1 MIHNP
6 NPKDS
11 KRFLL
16 LRSKLFKSM
25 RAGLSSTSID
35 IAKQLTSPAL
45 KACLMVFVCE
55 NCPNIEIAK
64 EVITAQPDFVILIP
78 IVEKLCK
85 ARKTR
90 IVVNAL
96 RIACEDKTTEHLEYV
111 VRYNENDRK
120 LLIFDDVGDG
130 YGGYGG
136 YGYNDRDR
144 DGYNNGGRDGYGDR
158 DCGHDGYNNGDRDCG
173 HDGYNDGDRDGY
185 GYGDRD
191 CGHDGYN
198 DCGHDGYNN
207 GDRDCG
213 RGYDNDDDDSDNDS
227 NDDNND
233 GFSLQID
240 LKYTFTKSEQVR
252 LLHNARTLVKS
263 LQTSDRSVVLLN
275 FTRYIP
281 SWIIDAVDH
290 ITHGRWLDIC
300 LLFLSSISLRYATS
314 NIVRLSVYQNRG
326 INVNEYADDIF
337 AQKQVETVNAHNI
350 KYYLTHLI
358 TNPGAFKTHID
369 IYGENYFIRSPESIE
384 NLIKPRIDVKSKQV
398 KNIVSLVRYPFA
410 FCSLSDDVNTFS
422 HIITTDTN
430 KTREQLRSLLLAEY
444 VKKLIGLNALDRV
457 TIRNKNTIQIVQ
469 RNYMRELESDKID
482 RGKYFG
488 KIYDFKP
495 SDVYVI
501 KDDFAQVLGLFKL
514 LAFLYVIGPER
525 WNPLLIIHHEE
536 SFYSLSDS
544 MDLVPWLFM
553 FKFPISRTLSD
564 EYKCALKK
572 SFRQV
577 RHWLKSAFRN
587 VRAENTLPPNMKLI
601 ILTRLLNLMSFK
613 SWRFTTR
620 NV

>member
-1 MIHNP
+1 M
-6 NPKDS
+6 
-11 KRFLL
+11 
-16 LRSKLFKSM
+16 
-25 RAGLSSTSID
+25 
-35 IAKQLTSPAL
+35 
-45 KACLMVFVCE
+45 
-55 NCPNIEIAK
+55 
-64 EVITAQPDFVILIP
+64 
-78 IVEKLCK
+78 
-85 ARKTR
+85 
-90 IVVNAL
+90 
-96 RIACEDKTTEHLEYV
+96 
-111 VRYNENDRK
+111 
-120 LLIFDDVGDG
+120 
-130 YGGYGG
+130 
-136 YGYNDRDR
+136 
-144 DGYNNGGRDGYGDR
+144 
-158 DCGHDGYNNGDRDCG
+158 
-173 HDGYNDGDRDGY
+173 
-185 GYGDRD
+185 
-191 CGHDGYN
+191 
-198 DCGHDGYNN
+198 
-207 GDRDCG
+207 
-213 RGYDNDDDDSDNDS
+213 
-227 NDDNND
+227 
-233 GFSLQID
+233 
-240 LKYTFTKSEQVR
+240 
-252 LLHNARTLVKS
+252 KS

-275 FTRYIP
+275 FTHYIP

-314 NIVRLSVYQNRG
+314 NIVKLSVYQNRG
-326 INVNEYADDIF
+326 IDVNEYADDIF
-337 AQKQVETVNAHNI
+337 AQKQVEAVSVHNI
-350 KYYLTHLI
+350 KYYLAHLI

-369 IYGENYFIRSPESIE
+369 IYGENYFIQSPESIE

-444 VKKLIGLNALDRV
+444 VKKLMGLNTLDRV
-457 TIRNKNTIQIVQ
+457 TIKNKNTIQIVQ

-564 EYKCALKK
+564 EYKSALKK

-587 VRAENTLPPNMKLI
+587 VRAETTLPPNMKLI